1 MNAEQII
8 TAMGGR
14 ATVMRITGLTK
25 GRIAQMVKDNH
36 VPRAWLLVFHL
47 MKPRVVPHP
56 DQRAIAFVPD
66 ATGGEG

>member
-56 DQRAIAFVPD
+56 DQRTIAFVPD